1 MPSKKISA
9 SLSTTLDVSAEQ
21 KPVVRRGPSQ
31 KTINSKSYKTTLRES
46 KASSL
51 VAKAHRAKIFRQ
63 YFEQLEISAEEL
75 TRLLYLL
82 PVGTKPSPSQRSK
95 VSEKLGMYSSENP
108 RQPNMSDIL
117 AIGLMVA
124 LQEQGVDITQLEFD
138 G

>member
-9 SLSTTLDVSAEQ
+9 PLSSTLDLSSKQRLIA
-21 KPVVRRGPSQ
+21 RRGPTQ
-31 KTINSKSYKTTLRES
+31 KTINSKEYKTTLRES

-51 VAKAHRAKIFRQ
+51 AAKAQRAKVFRE
-63 YFEQLEISAEEL
+63 YFEQLEIGSEEL

-82 PVGTKPSPSQRSK
+82 PVGTKPTPSQRSK

-117 AIGLMVA
+117 AIALMVA
-124 LQEQGVDITQLEFD
+124 LKEQGVDITQLEID
-138 G
+138 C